1 MIKKIIMFFIKMLII
16 LAILAVVGYY
26 SFNMIMSAFVNEKGE
41 VLVPDLQGKTL
52 VDCLDTLSQAKLGLI
67 KEGAEYNQNIPAGVV
82 IRQTPPPGINVKE
95 GKIVKITI
103 SQGGEIVY
111 VPDLIGDT
119 IRSSNIALKSVG
131 LILGEL
137 TKKAS
142 MKYEEGIVLAQ
153 DPIAGSTV
161 EKDTAINLLVSN
173 GVPNDGT
180 ILMPDWVGKDAVEA
194 KQWAQDEN
202 FDVNIVE
209 GKTNIANPGE
219 IFKQEPSPDSV
230 ITEKTKIK
238 FFIADKKS
246 KKEFKSKLFEYDIPN
261 MGESKRVRLILVDE
275 SGEKDIFNGIKAPGA
290 KISIP
295 LKFNGKATVKVFFNN
310 VSIED
315 VQIEE

>member
-1 MIKKIIMFFIKMLII
+1 MKKFILFFIKLFII
-16 LAILAVVGYY
+16 LCILAVACYY
-26 SFNMIMSAFVNEKGE
+26 SFNMVMSAFVDEKGE

-95 GKIVKITI
+95 GKIIKITI

-119 IRSSNIALKSVG
+119 IRSSNIALKSLG

-137 TKKAS
+137 TKKS
-142 MKYEEGIVLAQ
+142 SIKYEEGIVLAQ
-153 DPIAGSTV
+153 DPVAGSAV

-173 GVPNDGT
+173 GAPTDGT
-180 ILMPDWVGKDAVEA
+180 VLMPDWIGKSAVEA
-194 KQWAQDEN
+194 KQWAKDEN
-202 FDVNIVE
+202 FDVKVVE
-209 GKTNIANPGE
+209 GKTNAANPGD
-219 IFKQEPSPDSV
+219 IFKQEPAPDEV
-230 ITEKTKIK
+230 IKEQTKIK
-238 FFIADKKS
+238 FFVADSRSKMELKS
-246 KKEFKSKLFEYDIPN
+246 KSFEYNVPN
-261 MGESKRVRLILVDE
+261 IGESKRVRLVLVDE
-275 SGEKDIFNGIKAPGA
+275 LGEKDIFNGIKAPGS

-295 LKFNGKATVKVFFNN
+295 LKYNGKATVKVFFNN

-315 VQIEE
+315 VQIDE

>member
-1 MIKKIIMFFIKMLII
+1 MKKFILFFIKLFII
-16 LAILAVVGYY
+16 LCILAVACYY
-26 SFNMIMSAFVNEKGE
+26 SFNMVMSAFVDEKGE

-95 GKIVKITI
+95 GKIIKITI

-119 IRSSNIALKSVG
+119 IRSSNIALKSLG

-137 TKKAS
+137 TKKS
-142 MKYEEGIVLAQ
+142 SIKYEEGIVLAQ
-153 DPIAGSTV
+153 DPVAGSAV

-173 GVPNDGT
+173 GAPTDGT
-180 ILMPDWVGKDAVEA
+180 VLMPDWIGKSAVEA
-194 KQWAQDEN
+194 KQWAKDEN
-202 FDVNIVE
+202 FDVKVVE
-209 GKTNIANPGE
+209 GKTNAANPGD
-219 IFKQEPSPDSV
+219 IFTQEPAPDEV
-230 ITEKTKIK
+230 IKEQTKIK
-238 FFIADKKS
+238 FFVADSRSKMELKS
-246 KKEFKSKLFEYDIPN
+246 KSFEYNVPN
-261 MGESKRVRLILVDE
+261 IGESKRVRLVLVDE
-275 SGEKDIFNGIKAPGA
+275 LGEKDIFNGIKAPGS

-295 LKFNGKATVKVFFNN
+295 LKYNGKATVKVFFNN

-315 VQIEE
+315 VQIDE

>member
-1 MIKKIIMFFIKMLII
+1 MKKFILFILKIFII
-16 LAILAVVGYY
+16 LCILCAVGYY
-26 SFNMIMSAFVNEKGE
+26 SFNIIMSSFVDEKGE

-52 VDCLDTLSQAKLGLI
+52 VDCLDILSQAKLGLI

-119 IRSSNIALKSVG
+119 IRSANIALKSVG

-153 DPIAGSTV
+153 EPVPGSAV
-161 EKDTAINLLVSN
+161 EKDTSVNLLVSN
-173 GVPNDGT
+173 GAPEDGT
-180 ILMPDWVGKDAVEA
+180 MLMPDWIGKDAVEA
-194 KQWAQDEN
+194 KKWAQDEN
-202 FDVNIVE
+202 LGVNVVE
-209 GKTNIANPGE
+209 GKTNTANPGE
-219 IFKQEPSPDSV
+219 IFKQIPMPDSV
-230 ITEKTKIK
+230 ITEKTEIK
-238 FFIADKKS
+238 FFVADEKS
-246 KKEFKSKLFEYDIPN
+246 KKAFKSKLFEYDIPN
-261 MGESKRVRLILVDE
+261 MGESKRVKLILVDE

-295 LKFNGKATVKVFFNN
+295 LKFNGKAIVKVFFNN

>member
-1 MIKKIIMFFIKMLII
+1 MKKFILFFIKLFII
-16 LAILAVVGYY
+16 LCILAVACYY
-26 SFNMIMSAFVNEKGE
+26 SFNMVMSAFVDEKGE

-95 GKIVKITI
+95 GKIIKITI

-119 IRSSNIALKSVG
+119 IRSSNIALKSLG

-137 TKKAS
+137 TKKS
-142 MKYEEGIVLAQ
+142 SIKYEEGIVLAQ
-153 DPIAGSTV
+153 DPVAGSAV

-173 GVPNDGT
+173 GAPTDGT
-180 ILMPDWVGKDAVEA
+180 VLMPDWIGKSAVEA
-194 KQWAQDEN
+194 KQWAKDEN
-202 FDVNIVE
+202 FDVKVVE
-209 GKTNIANPGE
+209 GKTNAANPGD
-219 IFKQEPSPDSV
+219 IFKQEPAPDEV
-230 ITEKTKIK
+230 IKEQTKIK
-238 FFIADKKS
+238 FFVADSRSKMELKS
-246 KKEFKSKLFEYDIPN
+246 KSFEYNIPN
-261 MGESKRVRLILVDE
+261 IGESKRVRLVLVDE
-275 SGEKDIFNGIKAPGA
+275 LGEKDIFNGIKAPGS

-295 LKFNGKATVKVFFNN
+295 LKYNGKATVKVFFNN

-315 VQIEE
+315 VQIDE

>member
-1 MIKKIIMFFIKMLII
+1 MKKFILFILKFFIIFCI
-16 LAILAVVGYY
+16 LCAIGYY
-26 SFNMIMSAFVNEKGE
+26 SFNIIMTSFVDEKGE

-52 VDCLDTLSQAKLGLI
+52 ADCLDILSQAKLGLI

-82 IRQTPPPGINVKE
+82 IRQTPPSGINVKE

-119 IRSSNIALKSVG
+119 IRSANIALKSVG

-153 DPIAGSTV
+153 EPVPGSAV
-161 EKDTAINLLVSN
+161 EKDTSINLLVSN
-173 GVPNDGT
+173 GAPEDGT
-180 ILMPDWVGKDAVEA
+180 MLMPDWIGKDAVEA

-202 FDVNIVE
+202 LGVNVVE
-209 GKTNIANPGE
+209 GKTNTANPGE
-219 IFKQEPSPDSV
+219 IFKQVPMPDSV
-230 ITEKTKIK
+230 ITEKTEIK
-238 FFIADKKS
+238 FFVANEKS
-246 KKEFKSKLFEYDIPN
+246 KKAFKSKLFEYDIPN
-261 MGESKRVRLILVDE
+261 MGESKRVKLILVDE

-295 LKFNGKATVKVFFNN
+295 LKFNGKAIVKVFFNN

-315 VQIEE
+315 IQIEE

>member
-1 MIKKIIMFFIKMLII
+1 MKKFILFILKLFII
-16 LAILAVVGYY
+16 LCILCAVGYY
-26 SFNMIMSAFVNEKGE
+26 SFNIIMASFVDEKGE

-52 VDCLDTLSQAKLGLI
+52 VDCLETLSQAKLGLI

-119 IRSSNIALKSVG
+119 IRSANIALKSVG

-142 MKYEEGIVLAQ
+142 MKYEEGVVLAQ
-153 DPIAGSTV
+153 EPVPGSAV
-161 EKDTAINLLVSN
+161 EKDTSVNLLVSN
-173 GVPNDGT
+173 GAPEDGT
-180 ILMPDWVGKDAVEA
+180 MLMPDWIGKNAIEA

-202 FDVNIVE
+202 LGVNVIE
-209 GKTNIANPGE
+209 GKTNMANPGE
-219 IFKQEPSPDSV
+219 IFKQVPMPDSV
-230 ITEKTKIK
+230 ITEKTEIK
-238 FFIADKKS
+238 FFVADEKS
-246 KKEFKSKLFEYDIPN
+246 KKAFKSKLFEYDIPN
-261 MGESKRVRLILVDE
+261 MGESKRVKLILVDE

-315 VQIEE
+315 IQIEE